1 MVMSPAVSAIALIC
15 VLFWSEA
22 FAQAKTYWYCQ
33 YTPFGQHNV
42 MYLSD
47 VFGPTENAMSV
58 GGSTQ
63 QKILTAFDDY
73 MAGKYSESGSAGC
86 LYFDSASHA
95 DDDKKQNEDLIA
107 KNSGRFIETAWRY
120 QGPP

>member
-22 FAQAKTYWYCQ
+22 FAQAKAYWYCQ
-33 YTPFGQHNV
+33 FTPFGQQNV
-42 MYLSD
+42 RYLSD

-58 GGSTQ
+58 DGSTQ
-63 QKILTAFDDY
+63 QKILTAFEDFA
-73 MAGKYSESGSAGC
+73 AGKHLESGSAGC
-86 LYFDSASHA
+86 AFFDSASLA
-95 DDDKKQNEDLIA
+95 NGDKKQNEDLIA
-107 KNSGRFIETAWRY
+107 KNGGRFIETGWRY

>member
-1 MVMSPAVSAIALIC
+1 MC
-15 VLFWSEA
+15 
-22 FAQAKTYWYCQ
+22 
-33 YTPFGQHNV
+33 

-58 GGSTQ
+58 DGSTQ
-63 QKILTAFDDY
+63 QKILTAFEDFV
-73 MAGKYSESGSAGC
+73 AGKYSESGSAGC

-95 DDDKKQNEDLIA
+95 NDDKKQNEDLVT
-107 KNSGRFIETAWRY
+107 KNGGRFIETGWRY

>member
-1 MVMSPAVSAIALIC
+1 MVMSPAVSAIALIR

-22 FAQAKTYWYCQ
+22 FAQAKTYWYYQ
-33 YTPFGQHNV
+33 FTPFAKQNG
-42 MYLSD
+42 MYLNG
-47 VFGPTENAMSV
+47 VFGPTENTMSV

-63 QKILTAFDDY
+63 QKILNAFVDY
-73 MAGKYSESGSAGC
+73 VTGKYSETGSAGC

-95 DDDKKQNEDLIA
+95 NDDKKQNEDLIA
-107 KNSGRFIETAWRY
+107 KNGGRFIEMGWRY

>member
-1 MVMSPAVSAIALIC
+1 MAMSPAVSAIALIC

-33 YTPFGQHNV
+33 FTPFAKQNG

-63 QKILTAFDDY
+63 QKNLAAFDDY
-73 MAGKYSESGSAGC
+73 VAGKYSESGSAGC
-86 LYFDSASHA
+86 AYFDSASHA
-95 DDDKKQNEDLIA
+95 NDDKKQNEDLVT
-107 KNSGRFIETAWRY
+107 KNGGRFIETGWRY

>member
-1 MVMSPAVSAIALIC
+1 MVMSPAVAAIALIC
-15 VLFWSEA
+15 LIFWSDA

-33 YTPFGQHNV
+33 FTPFGQHNV

-47 VFGPTENAMSV
+47 VFGPTKNAMSM

-63 QKILTAFDDY
+63 QKILAAFDDY
-73 MAGKYSESGSAGC
+73 WPVNIPKSAARDAHI
-86 LYFDSASHA
+86 LTAPASPTTTRSRMRMM
-95 DDDKKQNEDLIA
+95 A
-107 KNSGRFIETAWRY
+107 KNNGQVIETGWRY